1 MDFPKSSPEYS
12 GLKALSGSWDYVYGP
27 ITSRRFG
34 QSLGIN
40 ILGQDHKICSFDC
53 RYCDLGPTEIRMND
67 LKKAG
72 FFASPSEIET
82 QVRQQISKVASGG
95 AQIDSIFFSGNG
107 EPTLHPEFDEVVEK
121 VKTIRDEFFAKVP
134 LGVLTNGAHL
144 DSRKVQKAMALLD
157 LRVVKLDA
165 GNDRTIRKINA
176 PLVKETAE
184 SLVANARK
192 IKNLILQSCFVQG
205 VADNTAQEDLE
216 DWMESVGMIKP
227 ELVQIYTLDRVPTA
241 SGLIKCDEDTL
252 YTIAAKLE
260 KRTRTRWKVF
270 YN

>member
-1 MDFPKSSPEYS
+1 MNLADLSIKRPTFITCIVLVMLAVGYWCLNTLGVDLFPNVTFPVVVVSTPYP
-12 GLKALSGSWDYVYGP
+12 G
-27 ITSRRFG
+27 
-34 QSLGIN
+34 
-40 ILGQDHKICSFDC
+40 
-53 RYCDLGPTEIRMND
+53 
-67 LKKAG
+67 
-72 FFASPSEIET
+72 ASPSEIET

-157 LRVVKLDA
+157 LRVVKLNA
-165 GNDRTIRKINA
+165 GNDRTILKINA

-184 SLVANARK
+184 SLFANARK